1 MADVIRI
8 ELSGEEFKL
17 LRKMLY
23 RQLATMVDDC
33 LVPLERCKEEYRQAD
48 AMAIKVSR
56 AEWESQAESRMT
68 EGRGQMPDDGGQRTA
83 SQEVGDAQQAPAKP
97 QQAQTSFK
105 PALPPL
111 ETYQQQSQRTDGGG
125 QRTAGA
131 GHVISEKQAKRLYA
145 IQMKSGKKQFEVKEY
160 LKRMG
165 FGSSKEVTSDK
176 YDAII
181 NWIQG

>member
-8 ELSGEEFKL
+8 ELSGEEFRL

-33 LVPLERCKEEYRQAD
+33 LVPHERCKEEYEKAD
-48 AMAIKVSR
+48 VMAIKVSR
-56 AEWESQAESRMT
+56 AEWTSQAAEPTQETRT
-68 EGRGQMPDDGGQRTA
+68 GHGQGTDTIP
-83 SQEVGDAQQAPAKP
+83 VQQAEARPSA
-97 QQAQTSFK
+97 QAQSFK

-111 ETYQQQSQRTDGGG
+111 ESYQQRPATSSNQ
-125 QRTAGA
+125 AGT

-145 IQMKSGKKQFEVKEY
+145 IQMKSGKKQNEVKEY
-160 LKRMG
+160 LKRLG
-165 FGSSKEVTSDK
+165 FNSSKEVTSDQ
-176 YDAII
+176 YDSII

>member
-8 ELSGEEFKL
+8 ELNVEEYEEVKKAL
-17 LRKMLY
+17 VKR
-23 RQLATMVDDC
+23 LAGIN
-33 LVPLERCKEEYRQAD
+33 EASEEYRKLD
-48 AMAIKVSR
+48 AITGKIYR
-56 AEWESQAESRMT
+56 AQWIQGPQTTQT
-68 EGRGQMPDDGGQRTA
+68 ENQRADDGGQRTA

-145 IQMKSGKKQFEVKEY
+145 IQCKIGKKQYEVKEY